1 MNGLDEGKAAL
12 IQTRKSSRG
21 GDSDDPKTPRALLQS
36 PPLCLSYGPQSEKN
50 WVLDPSGDD
59 YYRWLLVMVAPITYN
74 WIFLIS
80 RSCFSDLQEK
90 YLFLWL
96 ALDYLSDLIY
106 LVDIGVHFRTGF
118 LEEGLLVADP
128 RAIARRYMGSTTFRR
143 DVASLLPTDLLYLW
157 LGLGCPLGV
166 RANRLLRSPR
176 LLEALD
182 RTETRTTHP
191 HAFRLLKLVSCIFAG
206 IHWHGCLYFALS
218 GHIGFGADGWVYPN
232 MSDPDFGRLLRQ
244 YLHSFYF
251 STLVLTTVGDT
262 PEPSREEEFLF
273 MSAGFLL
280 AVLAF
285 ATIMGSVASEVADM
299 GRAEASFLPEH
310 DPIKAYLSEMQVEP
324 RLRHRVNDWLRHLR
338 MNRKMIREDRALRHL
353 APHLRAEVVS
363 AVHLPT
369 LRKVQIFRHCERS
382 LLEEVVLRLQPQVYS
397 PGEYVCRKG
406 EVGRE
411 MFFVREGQLA
421 VVADDGVT
429 PYALLREGHY
439 FGEISILSI
448 KGNRSGNRRTAN
460 IRSLGYSDLFCLSKG
475 DLAEVLAEF
484 PSAKEALEAKGREIL
499 LQMGQL
505 DTQVEAREEAR
516 RREEQCRTE
525 ALQQRLDALQTRLAR
540 MLAGLESGALK
551 LTLRLERL
559 EGGPGGE
566 CPP

>member
-1 MNGLDEGKAAL
+1 MCRVKQDERERGATLCEISLSVLLFIHL
-12 IQTRKSSRG
+12 ITSRSLYLQTRSVVSFPHPG
-21 GDSDDPKTPRALLQS
+21 IYVWETASPQS
-36 PPLCLSYGPQSEKN
+36 PLPSPSFGPKGKKN
-50 WVLDPSGDD
+50 WVLDPSGDG
-59 YYRWLLVMVAPITYN
+59 YYQWLLVMMVPIAYN
-74 WIFLIS
+74 WIFLI
-80 RSCFSDLQEK
+80 C
-90 YLFLWL
+90 
-96 ALDYLSDLIY
+96 
-106 LVDIGVHFRTGF
+106 F

-128 RAIARRYMGSTTFRR
+128 GAIAWRYVASRAFWR

-182 RTETRTTHP
+182 RAETRTARP
-191 HAFRLLKLVSCIFAG
+191 HAFRLAKLVSCILAG

-218 GHIGFGADGWVYPN
+218 GHIGFGVDNWVYPN
-232 MSDPDFGRLLRQ
+232 TSDPDFGRLLRQ

-273 MSAGFLL
+273 MAGGFLL

-285 ATIMGSVASEVADM
+285 ATIMGSVASVVVDM
-299 GRAEASFLPEH
+299 GRAEAAFLPEH
-310 DPIKAYLSEMQVEP
+310 DPVKAYLRERQVEP
-324 RLRHRVNDWLRHLR
+324 QLRRRVENWLQHLR
-338 MNRKMIREDRALRHL
+338 MNCKMIREDQALRHL
-353 APHLRAEVVS
+353 SPNLRAQVAA
-363 AVHLPT
+363 AVHVPA

-382 LLEEVVLRLQPQVYS
+382 FLEELVLRLQPQVYV

-421 VVADDGVT
+421 VVAEDGVT
-429 PYALLREGHY
+429 RYALLGEGHY

-448 KGNRSGNRRTAN
+448 KGNLSGNRRTAN
-460 IRSLGYSDLFCLSKG
+460 IRSLGYSDLFRLSKG

-505 DTQVEAREEAR
+505 DTQVEAREEAQ
-516 RREEQCRTE
+516 RREEQRRTQ
-525 ALQQRLDALQTRLAR
+525 ALQLRLDALQTRLAR

-559 EGGPGGE
+559 EGGRGGE
-566 CPP
+566 GPPERP